1 MSTRGNFK
9 MRMKNLRLAALAMFG
24 LVGAA
29 PQSHA
34 GLVLDLTGGGTPT
47 ACGSC
52 GPDGTTFGWSFT
64 VNSPIEVDG
73 IGVWDF
79 FGSSFPASTEA
90 GLWTG
95 AGALLESKTITSAST
110 PVASSDPTGQW
121 LFGSFASITLTPG
134 DYLIANVFFDRSPLA
149 AFISSITAIPQIT
162 VTGGVVGTS
171 DGGLTPPLSP
181 YRPAIYGPTLET
193 VAVPEASTWAMML
206 LGFAGLGFTGLQ
218 SARRRRTAAQ

>member
-1 MSTRGNFK
+1 MFKRGRFT
-9 MRMKNLRLAALAMFG
+9 MRMKLQLATLLMLG
-24 LVGAA
+24 LVGFA
-29 PQSHA
+29 PQGHA
-34 GLVLDLTGGGTPT
+34 GLVLDLTGGGTPGP
-47 ACGSC
+47 CGSC
-52 GPDGTTFGWSFT
+52 GADGTTFGWGFT
-64 VNSPIEVDG
+64 VNSPIKVDG

-121 LFGSFASITLTPG
+121 LFGSFATITLTPG

-171 DGGLTPPLSP
+171 DGGLTTPLSP

-218 SARRRRTAAQ
+218 SARRRRAAAQ